1 MCTIQ
6 QPDNREKFSDTEL
19 ERMRETQTSAMQDLG
34 FIQDW
39 DPVTVSGEEQPA
51 WTERSD
57 STPLGINM
65 LVNVIARQRQES
77 RGREMDTVVI
87 DGQIRLPLGV
97 SIDVKDRIRIVKR
110 YGQPV
115 SEMIVAVAS
124 ESLEGPSGIMI
135 DFVVIEPGVNR

>member
-1 MCTIQ
+1 M
-6 QPDNREKFSDTEL
+6 EKFSDIEL

-39 DPVTVSGEEQPA
+39 DPTVVSGEEQPA

-57 STPLGINM
+57 STPLGLN
-65 LVNVIARQRQES
+65 LFVNISARQRQEMHD
-77 RGREMDTVVI
+77 REMTTVLV
-87 DGQIRLPLGV
+87 DGQIRLPLGI

-110 YGQPV
+110 FNQNV
-115 SEMIVAVAS
+115 TEMVVAMAG

-135 DFVVIEPGVNR
+135 DFVIIEPGANR